1 MRQPFTLSVGIMSN
15 SAFASSALSK
25 PPFQISPHRQMQIPA
40 VREMQMGM
48 KYDIVGVNE
57 EAWLI
62 WIVGER
68 NINDKSIFAHLD
80 TVREAAKKHD
90 FF

>member
-15 SAFASSALSK
+15 SPFASSALSK

-57 EAWLI
+57 EA
-62 WIVGER
+62 
-68 NINDKSIFAHLD
+68 
-80 TVREAAKKHD
+80 
-90 FF
+90 

>member
-25 PPFQISPHRQMQIPA
+25 PPFQISPHRQIQIPV

-57 EAWLI
+57 EAWLDM
-62 WIVGER
+62 
-68 NINDKSIFAHLD
+68 NC
-80 TVREAAKKHD
+80 VRKKH
-90 FF
+90 

>member
-48 KYDIVGVNE
+48 KYDIVGGCEWGGV
-57 EAWLI
+57 
-62 WIVGER
+62 VGYELWEKETLM
-68 NINDKSIFAHLD
+68 INQYSHI
-80 TVREAAKKHD
+80 
-90 FF
+90 